1 VKHLKSHFPTP
12 RNLQSDS
19 QNLAHTDNNSKQ
31 QPAQPELDRT
41 QHDISIYYLVD
52 IIYRWRAGTEL

>member
-1 VKHLKSHFPTP
+1 
-12 RNLQSDS
+12 LQSDS